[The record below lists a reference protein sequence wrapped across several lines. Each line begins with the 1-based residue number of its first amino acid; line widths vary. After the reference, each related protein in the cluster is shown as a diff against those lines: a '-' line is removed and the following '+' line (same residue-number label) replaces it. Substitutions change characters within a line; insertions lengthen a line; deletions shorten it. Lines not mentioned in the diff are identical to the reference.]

1 MNFQS
6 PKKCLFLSFQR
17 FIMTLGSSKKGVK
30 MSLQRYETNPFLQQM
45 TIPVKDKRVQISRLG
60 RDDNVLVN
68 QNTGEILGT
77 HVTTFKRVDSEQFVK
92 LFTANIGLTFDLSS
106 SGIKAFNVLLWAV
119 QNQALAKDQVLLD
132 SMMLDDFLKDYGN
145 LKLSYTTLKRGINEL
160 EKAQIIAKTMRKGF
174 YFINPN
180 FVFNGDRIAFT
191 TLIERKRQDQPEQID
206 LVETIEQSKD

>member
-1 MNFQS
+1 
-6 PKKCLFLSFQR
+6 
-17 FIMTLGSSKKGVK
+17 
-30 MSLQRYETNPFLQQM
+30 
-45 TIPVKDKRVQISRLG
+45 
-60 RDDNVLVN
+60 
-68 QNTGEILGT
+68 
-77 HVTTFKRVDSEQFVK
+77 
-92 LFTANIGLTFDLSS
+92 
-106 SGIKAFNVLLWAV
+106 LWAV

>member
-1 MNFQS
+1 MI
-6 PKKCLFLSFQR
+6 LA
-17 FIMTLGSSKKGVK
+17 SSKIGGK
-30 MSLQRYETNPFLQQM
+30 MSLKRYETNPFLQSM
-45 TIPVKDKRVQISRLG
+45 VVPVKDKRVQISRLG

-77 HVTTFKRVDSEQFVK
+77 HITTFKRVDSEQFVK
-92 LFTANIGLTFDLSS
+92 IFTANIGLTFDLSS
-106 SGIKAFNVLLWAV
+106 AGIKAFNVLLWSV

-132 SMMLDDFLKDYGN
+132 SMMLDDFLKDFQS
-145 LKLSYTTLKRGINEL
+145 LKLSYATLKRGINEL
-160 EKAQIIAKTMRKGF
+160 ERAQIIAKTMRKGF

-206 LVETIEQSKD
+206 LVETIETNSNQRGFNDNTRYFT

>member
-6 PKKCLFLSFQR
+6 SKKCLFLSFER

-191 TLIERKRQDQPEQID
+191 TLIERKQQDQPEQTD
-206 LVETIEQSKD
+206 LVETIETNSN

>member
-17 FIMTLGSSKKGVK
+17 FIMALGSSKKGVK

>member
-1 MNFQS
+1 
-6 PKKCLFLSFQR
+6 
-17 FIMTLGSSKKGVK
+17 

-106 SGIKAFNVLLWAV
+106 AGIKAFNVLLWAV

-132 SMMLDDFLKDYGN
+132 SMSLDDFLKDYGN

-160 EKAQIIAKTMRKGF
+160 EKAQIIAKAMRKGF

-206 LVETIEQSKD
+206 LVETIETNSN